1 MRVRARGIVKRKHG
15 APMHPVH
22 PKRIISDLFRE
33 TNMNNMDNLIHA
45 LGFAALLAKNMN
57 NMDNLIHALGFAASC
72 YRRDARMVN
81 FLRGK
86 FGFLLAKSYLC
97 NRKT

>member
-1 MRVRARGIVKRKHG
+1 
-15 APMHPVH
+15 
-22 PKRIISDLFRE
+22 
-33 TNMNNMDNLIHA
+33 MNNMDNLIHA

-81 FLRGK
+81 FLRESLELPWK
-86 FGFLLAKSYLC
+86 CRIFASVKLI
-97 NRKT
+97 NR

>member
-45 LGFAALLAKNMN
+45 LGFAAFLRSVGAQALRGGLAKNMN
-57 NMDNLIHALGFAASC
+57 NN
-72 YRRDARMVN
+72 Y
-81 FLRGK
+81 
-86 FGFLLAKSYLC
+86 SY
-97 NRKT
+97 

>member
-45 LGFAALLAKNMN
+45 LGFAA
-57 NMDNLIHALGFAASC
+57 SC

>member
-57 NMDNLIHALGFAASC
+57 NN
-72 YRRDARMVN
+72 Y
-81 FLRGK
+81 
-86 FGFLLAKSYLC
+86 SY
-97 NRKT
+97 